1 MSRRILIIEDEP
13 DIASLLKLHLHEI
26 ADDPVIAHDGS
37 EGLRLALGS
46 RWDLI
51 LLDLRLPGVDGL
63 EICRRLREQPYY
75 VPIVMLTSKSGEG
88 DRVGGLETGA
98 DDYITKPFS
107 IPELLA
113 RVKAIF
119 RRVEQMDREEP
130 GSTIRAGELRIDVD
144 RREVYLGDK
153 TVELTAK
160 EFDLLTHF
168 ARAPGKV
175 FTRAQLL
182 DSVWGYGHD
191 GYEHTVNTHINRL
204 RAKVEPD
211 PSSPT
216 YVVTVWGVGYKFGVP
231 HGPAP

>member
-13 DIASLLKLHLHEI
+13 DIARLLRLHLRELAEDPQI
-26 ADDPVIAHDGS
+26 ASDGS
-37 EGLRLALGS
+37 EGLRLALAS

-88 DRVGGLETGA
+88 DRASGLDIGA

-113 RVKAIF
+113 RIKAIF
-119 RRVEQMDREEP
+119 RRVELLERGDEP
-130 GSTIRAGELRIDVD
+130 ASELRAGALQIDLD
-144 RREVYLGDK
+144 RREVHVDEK
-153 TVELTAK
+153 PIDLTAK

-211 PSSPT
+211 PSNPT
-216 YVVTVWGVGYKFGVP
+216 YVVTVWGVGYKFGVDI
-231 HGPAP
+231 GP

>member
-13 DIASLLKLHLHEI
+13 DIARLLRLHLGELAEDPQI
-26 ADDPVIAHDGS
+26 ACDGT

-51 LLDLRLPGVDGL
+51 LLDLRLPGIDGL
-63 EICRRLREQPYY
+63 EICRRLRQQPYY

-88 DRVGGLETGA
+88 DRVSGLDIGA

-113 RVKAIF
+113 RLKAIF
-119 RRVEQMDREEP
+119 RRVERLESEESTRE
-130 GSTIRAGELRIDVD
+130 IRAGDLQIDLD
-144 RREVYLGDK
+144 RREVRIGGNA
-153 TVELTAK
+153 VELTAK

-211 PSSPT
+211 PSNPT
-216 YVVTVWGVGYKFGVP
+216 YVVTVWGVGYKFGVDP
-231 HGPAP
+231 GH

>member
-13 DIASLLKLHLHEI
+13 DIARLLRLHLRELAEDPQI
-26 ADDPVIAHDGS
+26 ANDGS
-37 EGLRLALGS
+37 EGLRLALAS

-63 EICRRLREQPYY
+63 EICRRLRQQPYY

-88 DRVGGLETGA
+88 DRVSGLDIGA

-113 RVKAIF
+113 RIKAIF
-119 RRVEQMDREEP
+119 RRVELLERGDEP
-130 GSTIRAGELRIDVD
+130 ASELRAGELQIDLD
-144 RREVYLGDK
+144 RREVHVGDK
-153 TVELTAK
+153 AIDLTAK

-211 PSSPT
+211 PSNPT
-216 YVVTVWGVGYKFGVP
+216 YVMTVWGVGYKFGVDTSP
-231 HGPAP
+231 

>member
-13 DIASLLKLHLHEI
+13 DIARLLRLHLREI
-26 ADDPVIAHDGS
+26 ADDTVIATDGA
-37 EGLRLALGS
+37 EGLRAALGS

-51 LLDLRLPGVDGL
+51 LLDLRLPRIDGL
-63 EICRRLREQPYY
+63 EVCRQLREQPYY

-88 DRVGGLETGA
+88 DRVTGLDIGA

-113 RVKAIF
+113 RVNAIF
-119 RRVEQMDREEP
+119 RRVEQMEREP
-130 GSTIRAGELRIDVD
+130 AGSTITAGELTIDVE
-144 RREVYLGDK
+144 RREVTLGDRAI
-153 TVELTAK
+153 ELTAK

-182 DSVWGYGHD
+182 DAVWGYGHD

-204 RAKVEPD
+204 RAKIEPD
-211 PSSPT
+211 PSTPT
-216 YVVTVWGVGYKFGVP
+216 HIVTVWGVGYKFVTRSGA
-231 HGPAP
+231 G

>member
-13 DIASLLKLHLHEI
+13 DIARLLRLHLREF
-26 ADDPVIAHDGS
+26 ADDPIIACDGA

-63 EICRRLREQPYY
+63 EICRQLRQQPYY

-88 DRVGGLETGA
+88 DRVTGLDIGA

-113 RVKAIF
+113 RLKAIF
-119 RRVEQMDREEP
+119 RRVELLERDEP
-130 GSTIRAGELRIDVD
+130 TSMLRAGELQIDTD
-144 RREVYLGDK
+144 RREVRVGDK
-153 TVELTAK
+153 PIDLTAK

-211 PSSPT
+211 PSNPVF
-216 YVVTVWGVGYKFGVP
+216 VVTVWGVGYKFGVDP
-231 HGPAP
+231 IS